1 MPILDDLMT
10 RKTRTKLDEEDM
22 GYIGINGQRVSS
34 EASTFYGVPQGIY
47 LTVIKQDGPA
57 DKAGLREGDILS
69 KFDGEQLTSMQ
80 DLQYILQY
88 YEAGET
94 VEVTVYRPNDDR
106 NGYEEQTFE
115 ITLGDRAELQ

>member
-1 MPILDDLMT
+1 MFFHAVFQFGRDLFF
-10 RKTRTKLDEEDM
+10 RH
-22 GYIGINGQRVSS
+22 
-34 EASTFYGVPQGIY
+34 
-47 LTVIKQDGPA
+47 
-57 DKAGLREGDILS
+57 AG
-69 KFDGEQLTSMQ
+69 MQ

-88 YEAGET
+88 YEAGES